1 MLSSDLHYSGLLCK
15 RFASEGES
23 EEAVLGLKQEPE
35 TAPSPAPALTTL
47 CHAPSPA
54 PQSQQL
60 SYIQSEFSPATSSQQ
75 EFPQSAHQS
84 QSPVPNFLQFVPDES
99 VTQSVLA
106 GCSKLP
112 EPALPCKTEHNQ

>member
-1 MLSSDLHYSGLLCK
+1 M
-15 RFASEGES
+15 
-23 EEAVLGLKQEPE
+23 LGLKQEPE
-35 TAPSPAPALTTL
+35 SAPSPAPALTTL

-54 PQSQQL
+54 PQSQQQQL
-60 SYIQSEFSPATSSQQ
+60 SYIQSEFSPASSSQQ

-84 QSPVPNFLQFVPDES
+84 QSPVPNFLHFVPDES